1 MYIYPLAWRSAER
14 YNKPYND
21 NVQGAFSMKQKLKD
35 SFLYAFQRSMPIMI
49 GYFALGSANG
59 ILMAQKGYSVG
70 LTGIASLFIYA
81 GTQQMLLS
89 GWLAAGTPILTI
101 AITSLLLNS
110 RHLFFGI
117 SFLEKFKEYGP
128 WKYFLIYGLTDESYS
143 LLCSYI
149 PRDDVEEKWVH
160 IFDTA
165 LIWSYWIL
173 FSMFGCLAGTL
184 LPFDMTGVDFAM
196 TALFIVIL
204 INQLEHCESKLPAAV
219 SFVSALA
226 CLLIF
231 GPDNFLLPSLAA
243 TVVALIAFQGR
254 LEGKVR
260 VE

>member
-1 MYIYPLAWRSAER
+1 MYIHPLARWIAAQ
-14 YNKPYND
+14 YNKTYYD
-21 NVQGAFSMKQKLKD
+21 SVQGAFSMKQRVKN
-35 SFLYAFQRSMPIMI
+35 SFRYALRRSVPILV
-49 GYFALGSANG
+49 GFLPLGTAYG
-59 ILMAQKGYSVG
+59 ILMAKAGYNFLWSG
-70 LTGIASLFIYA
+70 LASLVVYA
-81 GTQQMLLS
+81 GSLQMLMVGFLTAS
-89 GWLAAGTPILTI
+89 TPLLTVI
-101 AITSLLLNS
+101 VTSLLLNS
-110 RHLFFGI
+110 RHIFYGL
-117 SFLEKFKEYGP
+117 SFLEKFNSYGA
-128 WKYFLIYGLTDESYS
+128 WKYFLIYGLPDESYS